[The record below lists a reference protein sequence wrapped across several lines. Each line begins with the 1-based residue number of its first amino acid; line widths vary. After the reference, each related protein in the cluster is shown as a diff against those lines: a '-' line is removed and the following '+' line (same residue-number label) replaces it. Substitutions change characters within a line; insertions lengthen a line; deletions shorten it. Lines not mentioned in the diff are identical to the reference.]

1 MGTKETGRVLSI
13 VGGALLFV
21 GLIFSLIILSALM
34 GPVGWIPPFLS
45 LIIILGV
52 LLDMVCGIIL
62 ILVKDAVI
70 VLVAGI
76 IGLLSSIIFIGGIIG
91 AIGGILGIIGGIL
104 CLSAPPETTSTI
116 AQTPSAFLKKCP
128 NCGKEI
134 PIASEECPECG
145 AKQG

>member
-1 MGTKETGRVLSI
+1 MLSI

-21 GLIFSLIILSALM
+21 GLIFSLVVLSALI
-34 GPVGWIPPFLS
+34 GAVGWTPPFLS
-45 LIIILGV
+45 FIIILGV
-52 LLDMVCGIIL
+52 LLDIICGIIL

-70 VLVAGI
+70 LLVAGI
-76 IGLLSSIIFIGGIIG
+76 VAFLSSIIFIGGIIG

-104 CLSAPPETTSTI
+104 RLSAPSETSVVT
-116 AQTPSAFLKKCP
+116 QTPRAFVKRCP

>member
-1 MGTKETGRVLSI
+1 MRTQETGRVFSI

-21 GLIFSLIILSALM
+21 GLIFSLIVLSALI
-34 GPVGWIPPFLS
+34 GPVWRIPPFLS

-70 VLVAGI
+70 LLVAGI

-91 AIGGILGIIGGIL
+91 AIGGILGIIGGAL
-104 CLSAPPETTSTI
+104 CLSAPSAKTPTI
-116 AQTPSAFLKKCP
+116 AQTPNAFLKKCP